1 MIWINITV
9 YIANTCM
16 PQDSLWGLATR
27 LIYST
32 PNPHC
37 ASLKISIYNLKR
49 NNTLLQIICK
59 QNSKIG
65 LLRIANCLDIF
76 LLRFAMRWTPCLL
89 ATLREFFI
97 TNTQSSPTKISYCHI
112 FKHIQKGKH
121 LQFHWFSSKCRQV
134 AVELESELAIPQS
147 GSNSPYIVA
156 WYSIENFPWKIFIQ
170 ACVKINLSTTQ
181 TGSNF
186 LYFWRLVWKFPW
198 HNLMFWIFT
207 ILLFDDKVLK
217 LSFQL

>member
-1 MIWINITV
+1 ML
-9 YIANTCM
+9 
-16 PQDSLWGLATR
+16 QDSLWDLATR

-37 ASLKISIYNLKR
+37 ASLKISIYNLKIIF
-49 NNTLLQIICK
+49 TFLQIICK

-134 AVELESELAIPQS
+134 AVELEFELAIPQS

-156 WYSIENFPWKIFIQ
+156 WNSNENFPQKISI
-170 ACVKINLSTTQ
+170 KIYLSTTQ
-181 TGSNF
+181 SGSNF
-186 LYFWRLVWKFPW
+186 LYYWRLENS
-198 HNLMFWIFT
+198 HNLMFCIFT

-217 LSFQL
+217 LSSQL